1 MTDTYGLP
9 TTTKAQAKRDNMTIL
24 NNIYGLSFKDAH
36 HLQGIAGSLHRLAE
50 QKCNYGLSAR
60 QETRMDR
67 LFEEARALL
76 EGYNLHTYHQADPTG
91 WPLLVDR
98 KPIAESDTVRPDRV
112 CPY

>member
-1 MTDTYGLP
+1 M
-9 TTTKAQAKRDNMTIL
+9 TTKAQTKRDNLTTLI
-24 NNIYGLSFKDAH
+24 NTYGIDFYDAR

-50 QKCNYGLSAR
+50 YDCNHGLSDR

-76 EGYNLHTYHQADPTG
+76 EGYNLYTYHQSDPRG

-98 KPIAESDTVRPDRV
+98 KPIAESDTYRPDRI